1 MRSVF
6 QWNLGGRS
14 LELGKRTLIMG
25 IVNVTPDSFSDGG
38 QFLDRDAAVAHAERL
53 LDEGADIL
61 DIGGES
67 TRPGARVDVSVAK
80 PPDTRKTTTP
90 NLKVGTP
97 AVSGEEECKRVLPVI
112 AELKKKHPTAV
123 LSVDTYKADVARA
136 AVGAGAEI
144 VNDVSGFRW
153 DTRMAKTI
161 AELKC
166 GAVLMHMRG
175 RPEEWRT
182 LPPPGDIVLL
192 VKRELKE
199 WAEKAVLAGVRRERI
214 VLDPGFGFGKRFDE
228 NYPLLGR
235 FSELQTAG
243 FPLLAGTSRKSF
255 IGRTLGRDGKDV
267 TAGGATV
274 WHAGDADCSDFEGRA
289 RSADAR
295 CEGGSRGGARGGCD
309 SAGAVGGEAPRARRP
324 RYSRQD
330 AGATFSDYA
339 NIAASLFF
347 QINSS
352 MPSRRRGVL
361 VALH

>member
-6 QWNLGGRS
+6 QWNLGGRA

-38 QFLDRDAAVAHAERL
+38 QFLDRDQAIAHAERL

-61 DIGGES
+61 DMGGES
-67 TRPGARVDVSVAK
+67 TRPGARIDAGAAN
-80 PPDTRKTTTP
+80 TAQA
-90 NLKVGTP
+90 KVGAP
-97 AVSGEEECKRVLPVI
+97 AVSAEEELKRVLPVI
-112 AELKKKHPTAV
+112 AELKKKHPSAV
-123 LSVDTYKADVARA
+123 LSVDTYKATVARA
-136 AVGAGAEI
+136 AVSAGAEI

-153 DTRMAKTI
+153 DPQMAKTI

-214 VLDPGFGFGKRFDE
+214 VLDPGFGFGKSFDE
-228 NYPLLGR
+228 NYPLLGC
-235 FSELQTAG
+235 FSELQATG

-267 TAGGATV
+267 PPESRLFGTLATQTALILKGAHILRTHDV
-274 WHAGDADCSDFEGRA
+274 KAAVDAA
-289 RSADAR
+289 RVADAILQ
-295 CEGGSRGGARGGCD
+295 AR
-309 SAGAVGGEAPRARRP
+309 
-324 RYSRQD
+324 
-330 AGATFSDYA
+330 
-339 NIAASLFF
+339 
-347 QINSS
+347 
-352 MPSRRRGVL
+352 
-361 VALH
+361 

>member
-6 QWNLGGRS
+6 QWNLGGRA
-14 LELGKRTLIMG
+14 LELGKHTLIMG

-38 QFLDRDAAVAHAERL
+38 QFLDRDQAVAHAERL

-67 TRPGARVDVSVAK
+67 TRPGARVDAGAAK
-80 PPDTRKTTTP
+80 LAEAKLAGAKKGAAA
-90 NLKVGTP
+90 NLKAATGAP
-97 AVSGEEECKRVLPVI
+97 AVSVEEELRRVLPVI

-123 LSVDTYKADVARA
+123 LSVDTYKATVARA

-153 DTRMAKTI
+153 DALMAKTI

-214 VLDPGFGFGKRFDE
+214 VLDPGFGFGKSFDE

-235 FSELQTAG
+235 FSELQATG

-255 IGRTLGRDGKDV
+255 IGRTLGRDGENVPPEDRLYGTLATQTALILKGAHIVRSHDV
-267 TAGGATV
+267 KAAV
-274 WHAGDADCSDFEGRA
+274 DAA
-289 RSADAR
+289 RVADAILQ
-295 CEGGSRGGARGGCD
+295 A
-309 SAGAVGGEAPRARRP
+309 
-324 RYSRQD
+324 
-330 AGATFSDYA
+330 
-339 NIAASLFF
+339 
-347 QINSS
+347 
-352 MPSRRRGVL
+352 
-361 VALH
+361 H

>member
-6 QWNLGGRS
+6 QWNLGSRA

-38 QFLDRDAAVAHAERL
+38 QFLDRDQAIAHAERL

-67 TRPGARVDVSVAK
+67 TRPGARVDAGAAK
-80 PPDTRKTTTP
+80 PAQAKAAA
-90 NLKVGTP
+90 P
-97 AVSGEEECKRVLPVI
+97 AVSAEEELKRILPVI

-123 LSVDTYKADVARA
+123 LSVDTYKATVARA

-153 DTRMAKTI
+153 DPQMAKTI

-214 VLDPGFGFGKRFDE
+214 VLDPGFGFGKSFDE

-235 FSELQTAG
+235 FSELQATG

-255 IGRTLGRDGKDV
+255 IGRTLGSEGKDV
-267 TAGGATV
+267 PP
-274 WHAGDADCSDFEGRA
+274 EGRLFGTLATQTALILKGAHILRTHDVKAAVDTA
-289 RSADAR
+289 RVADAILQ
-295 CEGGSRGGARGGCD
+295 AR
-309 SAGAVGGEAPRARRP
+309 
-324 RYSRQD
+324 
-330 AGATFSDYA
+330 
-339 NIAASLFF
+339 
-347 QINSS
+347 
-352 MPSRRRGVL
+352 
-361 VALH
+361 

>member
-1 MRSVF
+1 MRPVF
-6 QWNLGGRS
+6 QWSLGVRA

-38 QFLDRDAAVAHAERL
+38 QFLDRDKAVEHAEQL

-67 TRPGARVDVSVAK
+67 TRPGARVDAGAPKPAEAK
-80 PPDTRKTTTP
+80 KISAA
-90 NLKVGTP
+90 NLKGAQGVP
-97 AVSGEEECKRVLPVI
+97 AVSAEEELKRVLPVI
-112 AELKKKHPTAV
+112 AELKKKYPSVV
-123 LSVDTYKADVARA
+123 LSVDTYKASVARA

-153 DTRMAKTI
+153 DSKMAKTL

-199 WAEKAVLAGVRRERI
+199 WAERAVLAGVRRERI
-214 VLDPGFGFGKRFDE
+214 VLDPGFGFGKSFDE

-235 FSELQTAG
+235 FGELQAVG

-255 IGRTLGRDGKDV
+255 IGRTLARDGKDV
-267 TAGGATV
+267 PPEGRLYGTLATQTALILKGAHILRTHDVKATV
-274 WHAGDADCSDFEGRA
+274 EAA
-289 RSADAR
+289 RVADAILL
-295 CEGGSRGGARGGCD
+295 AR
-309 SAGAVGGEAPRARRP
+309 
-324 RYSRQD
+324 
-330 AGATFSDYA
+330 
-339 NIAASLFF
+339 
-347 QINSS
+347 
-352 MPSRRRGVL
+352 
-361 VALH
+361 

>member
-1 MRSVF
+1 MRPVF
-6 QWNLGGRS
+6 HWNLVGRA

-38 QFLDRDAAVAHAERL
+38 QFLDRDRAIEHAGRL

-67 TRPGARVDVSVAK
+67 TRPGARVDAGTSS
-80 PPDTRKTTTP
+80 
-90 NLKVGTP
+90 LKGAVRAP
-97 AVSGEEECKRVLPVI
+97 AVSGEEELRRVLPVI
-112 AELKKKHPTAV
+112 AELKKKHPSAV
-123 LSVDTYKADVARA
+123 LSVDTYKASVARA

-153 DTRMAKTI
+153 DTAMTKTL

-214 VLDPGFGFGKRFDE
+214 VLDPGLGFGKSFDE

-235 FSELQTAG
+235 FGELQAAG

-255 IGRTLGRDGKDV
+255 IGRTLATKGKD
-267 TAGGATV
+267 APP
-274 WHAGDADCSDFEGRA
+274 EGRLYGTLATQTALILKGAHILRTHDVKAAVEAA
-289 RSADAR
+289 RLADAILL
-295 CEGGSRGGARGGCD
+295 A
-309 SAGAVGGEAPRARRP
+309 
-324 RYSRQD
+324 Q
-330 AGATFSDYA
+330 
-339 NIAASLFF
+339 
-347 QINSS
+347 
-352 MPSRRRGVL
+352 
-361 VALH
+361 